1 MDKTPNENRPR
12 RLLIRM
18 TVPLG
23 LRGPTFYKWLPIGPD
38 NGIRLCRDGL
48 ELLLWLEAK
57 ASGVSEEAIPRHI
70 NLTAYEIYA
79 DITTTMDDLELLS
92 YMARRD
98 FSRQPNEE
106 EEPLAER
113 YETHGREVFSLLRDG
128 LNRLLTFIRV
138 EKGQFWLDPLE
149 FDFDDLASRSVQFDA
164 RAQVGDGEWF
174 RWQPSQT
181 SSLSIEVPR
190 DPDPRFLT
198 RTDWTQ
204 AQAFVSAEGQ
214 PDLPRELLA
223 AAEAFDSSEDV
234 GVVDLRDDNPQGPR
248 PQEILALQYEYYNM
262 GEYERDY
269 ELYAQESKDRVS
281 EQLYVSSIRQQDQK
295 DGGFTLPKYSFPSV
309 EIEGDHATMQVVRSY
324 SSQEE
329 SEGQD
334 RVTHDAVL
342 EGEGWRILMHD
353 GQYEFFLGE

>member
-23 LRGPTFYKWLPIGPD
+23 LRGPTFCQLHVQAS
-38 NGIRLCRDGL
+38 DGKTEVYEQTDAVTPPHRSSPNTAL
-48 ELLLWLEAK
+48 DD
-57 ASGVSEEAIPRHI
+57 IPPHG
-70 NLTAYEIYA
+70 
-79 DITTTMDDLELLS
+79 MVLS
-92 YMARRD
+92 QFIFD
-98 FSRQPNEE
+98 VPTDV
-106 EEPLAER
+106 EP
-113 YETHGREVFSLLRDG
+113 
-128 LNRLLTFIRV
+128 
-138 EKGQFWLDPLE
+138 
-149 FDFDDLASRSVQFDA
+149 
-164 RAQVGDGEWF
+164 
-174 RWQPSQT
+174 
-181 SSLSIEVPR
+181 
-190 DPDPRFLT
+190 
-198 RTDWTQ
+198 
-204 AQAFVSAEGQ
+204 
-214 PDLPRELLA
+214 ELLA
-223 AAEAFDSSEDV
+223 VTEEPTLYSSQDV

-269 ELYAQESKDRVS
+269 ELYTQESKDRVS

-334 RVTHDAVL
+334 RVSHDAVL